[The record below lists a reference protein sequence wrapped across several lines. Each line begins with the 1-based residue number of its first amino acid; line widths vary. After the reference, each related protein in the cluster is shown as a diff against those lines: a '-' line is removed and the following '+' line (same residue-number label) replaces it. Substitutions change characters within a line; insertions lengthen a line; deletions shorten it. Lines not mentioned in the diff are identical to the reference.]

1 MPSNPSNKYIF
12 IGLIVFI
19 GLGVAGLIWF
29 GSSLSMTSSTDT
41 SSSPKNSPVSYA
53 SLPASSASSVSSIS
67 PALLDTSN
75 LPPKSDIGI
84 ASKYRSGVYTAVAEY
99 RVPDRET
106 NKITIKVTLEN
117 DVIKDLSNEY
127 VGSGSQSIRYKN
139 SFESM
144 IKNETIGKK
153 IDQLNLANVG
163 GASLTTPAFNQ
174 AIGQIINQ
182 AK

>member
-1 MPSNPSNKYIF
+1 MSSKSSNKYIF
-12 IGLIVFI
+12 IGLIVLI
-19 GLGVAGLIWF
+19 GLGVASLIWF
-29 GSSLSMTSSTDT
+29 GSSLSMTSSSNA
-41 SSSPKNSPVSYA
+41 SSTPKNSPVSYA
-53 SLPASSASSVSSIS
+53 SLPASPI
-67 PALLDTSN
+67 LLDTSN
-75 LPPKSDIGI
+75 LTPKTDASP
-84 ASKYRSGVYTAVAEY
+84 ASKYRSGVYTATMEY
-99 RVPDRET
+99 KVPDREI
-106 NKITIKVTLEN
+106 NKITVKVTLEN

-127 VGSGSQSIRYKN
+127 VGIGSQSIQYKN